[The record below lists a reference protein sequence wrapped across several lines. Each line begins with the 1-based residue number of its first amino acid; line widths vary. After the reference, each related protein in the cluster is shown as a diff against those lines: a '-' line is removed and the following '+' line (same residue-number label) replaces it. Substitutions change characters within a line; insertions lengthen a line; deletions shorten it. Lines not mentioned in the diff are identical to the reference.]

1 MSWKRVT
8 LMSERNEFIE
18 KSKVAGCNISQLCRS
33 YGISRKTGYKWIKRE
48 KEEGLPGLVDRSR
61 RPKTSPKKTEAQL
74 ETAILEVREKHPCW
88 GGRKI
93 RRVLQNE
100 GYREPPAASTI
111 SIILKKHD
119 LVNPTEAKKHKAF
132 QRFEHEQPN
141 DLWQMD
147 YKGNFGLLNGEKCH
161 PLTVID
167 DHSRYLVGLK
177 ACPNETAVTVQSQLS
192 AIFEMYGLPNRML
205 MDNGSPW
212 GDDADSRFTKLT
224 TWLMRL
230 VIAISHGRPYHPQTQ
245 GKDERLNRTL
255 KEELIIRNKISDLAT
270 AQSMFD
276 EWRQMYNQ
284 QRPHEALQLDTPA
297 SHYQA
302 SPRPFPSE
310 LPPVIY
316 QIGDFVRKTDQHGH
330 FSFQGRQFR
339 VGKAFPNTEIAV
351 RPTDIDGCFEIRFCQ
366 FKVKMIDLRK
376 KDC

>member
-18 KSKVAGCNISQLCRS
+18 KSKVVGCNISQLCRS

-119 LVNPTEAKKHKAF
+119 LVDPTEAKKHKAF

-205 MDNGSPW
+205 IDSRSPW
-212 GDDADSRFTKLT
+212 RDDEDSRFT
-224 TWLMRL
+224 
-230 VIAISHGRPYHPQTQ
+230 
-245 GKDERLNRTL
+245 
-255 KEELIIRNKISDLAT
+255 
-270 AQSMFD
+270 
-276 EWRQMYNQ
+276 
-284 QRPHEALQLDTPA
+284 
-297 SHYQA
+297 
-302 SPRPFPSE
+302 
-310 LPPVIY
+310 
-316 QIGDFVRKTDQHGH
+316 
-330 FSFQGRQFR
+330 
-339 VGKAFPNTEIAV
+339 
-351 RPTDIDGCFEIRFCQ
+351 
-366 FKVKMIDLRK
+366 
-376 KDC
+376 